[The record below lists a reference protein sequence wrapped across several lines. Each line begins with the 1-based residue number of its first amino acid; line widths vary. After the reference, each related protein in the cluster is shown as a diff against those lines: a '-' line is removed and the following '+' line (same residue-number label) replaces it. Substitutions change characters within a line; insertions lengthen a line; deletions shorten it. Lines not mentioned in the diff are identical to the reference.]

1 MPTLYEQNE
10 TLKEIYNKM
19 ILPQSATNI
28 QSGKYT
34 IQKTATFSKINYYL
48 FYLFYISCI
57 LFGVFFFYL
66 SKNAKINALNIYI
79 KIIIFIFILL
89 YPIYA
94 SVILQIIV
102 FIVKYIYSFLAG
114 IPYASTPRK
123 IKAPTVQ
130 TMYDNP
136 AI

>member
-28 QSGKYT
+28 QS
-34 IQKTATFSKINYYL
+34 
-48 FYLFYISCI
+48 
-57 LFGVFFFYL
+57 GVFFFYL